1 MCGVNLGWRMRV
13 SALPPLLV
21 SGVIY
26 RNASCSRR
34 ALRERS
40 GLICVG
46 GRVSQAAGAQRGKH
60 NAVIWVI
67 NIIVSAHFKPVKTT
81 LVPRKPSWDLQRGGF
96 EASREGKWSCQA
108 IRDPSQSS
116 TKETVSPLL
125 SLHRSNY
132 CSSAGVAF
140 RFSVRA
146 APRASCIHARRE
158 WMRGDRREKS

>member
-1 MCGVNLGWRMRV
+1 MATRPAACVRC
-13 SALPPLLV
+13 A
-21 SGVIY
+21 
-26 RNASCSRR
+26 
-34 ALRERS
+34 ERS

-46 GRVSQAAGAQRGKH
+46 GRVSQAAGAQRKKKTNKKQH
-60 NAVIWVI
+60 CYLCNQYHHKRALQTSKDD
-67 NIIVSAHFKPVKTT
+67 VSSTHVR
-81 LVPRKPSWDLQRGGF
+81 PRKPRRDLQRRRGGF
-96 EASREGKWSCQA
+96 EASREGKRSCQA
-108 IRDPSQSS
+108 IGEPSQSS

-140 RFSVRA
+140 RFSMRA